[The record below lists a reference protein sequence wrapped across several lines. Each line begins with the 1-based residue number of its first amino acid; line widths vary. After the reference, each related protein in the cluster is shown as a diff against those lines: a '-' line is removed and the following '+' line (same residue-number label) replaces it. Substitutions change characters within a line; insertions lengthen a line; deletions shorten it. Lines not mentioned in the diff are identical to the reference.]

1 MRVLVTG
8 GAGYIGSQMVRQL
21 VEKKVDV
28 VVADSLENGHR
39 AALAPSVPLMVGNIG
54 DEKFLREV
62 FSRHTLDA
70 VMHFAG
76 YIEMKESVENP
87 GKYFRNN
94 SSNTNLLLDAMVQAN
109 LKRLVFSSSSGVYG
123 NPERTPMPEDHPTA
137 PTNPYGESK
146 LMVEKMLRWF
156 DSTSG
161 VRSIS
166 LRYFNASGAAL
177 DGKFGEN
184 HPGESHII
192 PLAFRAAT
200 TGKRFEIFG
209 SDYATRDGT
218 CIRDYIH
225 VIDLCNA
232 HLLALE
238 ALMSGHATSAYNV
251 GIGRGYSVKEIVAA
265 VSEASGADLQVR
277 IGPRRPGDASESVA
291 DTTRLR
297 KEFGWTPRHSDL
309 ETIVGSAWKWHESHP
324 KGYGEKERQKVEGRS
339 KKVKK

>member
-21 VEKKVDV
+21 VEKKIEV

-39 AALAPSVPLMVGNIG
+39 AALAPQATCCVGNIG
-54 DEKFLREV
+54 VEKFLRDL
-62 FSRHTLDA
+62 FSQFTFDA

-94 SSNTNLLLDAMVQAN
+94 CSNTNLLLEAMVQAN
-109 LKRLVFSSSSGVYG
+109 VKRLVFSSSSGVYG
-123 NPERTPMPEDHPTA
+123 NPERVPMPEDHPTM

-146 LMVEKMLRWF
+146 LMVERMLRWF
-156 DSTSG
+156 DSCYG

-166 LRYFNASGAAL
+166 LRYFNASGATL
-177 DGKFGEN
+177 DGKFGED

-192 PLAFRAAT
+192 PLAFRAAL

-209 SDYATRDGT
+209 EDYPTRDGT

-225 VIDLCNA
+225 VIDLCEA

-238 ALMSGHATSAYNV
+238 ALMSGHATSSYNV
-251 GIGRGYSVKEIVAA
+251 GIGRGYSVKEIVEA
-265 VSEASGADLQVR
+265 VRKASGTDLQVHF
-277 IGPRRPGDASESVA
+277 GPRRPGDASESVA
-291 DTTRLR
+291 DSTRLR

-309 ETIVGSAWKWHESHP
+309 GTIVGSAWNWHSSHP
-324 KGYGEKERQKVEGRS
+324 KGYGDKG
-339 KKVKK
+339 